1 MVGVIEEVG
10 VERFNHVRPYARTV
24 GFPRYQHDELDHR
37 SRDGAARVPI
47 IDGCNEWQ
55 VLIRVVMP
63 TARLAVF
70 AVIVFGVQT
79 HWNEFTDPLV
89 FVNSLNNFPISLGL
103 AMFQG
108 QYGTQ
113 YNLLMAASLISMVPL
128 ILIFAFFQKYFI
140 EGVVITGVKQ

>member
-1 MVGVIEEVG
+1 
-10 VERFNHVRPYARTV
+10 
-24 GFPRYQHDELDHR
+24 
-37 SRDGAARVPI
+37 
-47 IDGCNEWQ
+47 
-55 VLIRVVMP
+55 
-63 TARLAVF
+63 VF

-89 FVNSLNNFPISLGL
+89 FVNSLENFPISLGL

-113 YNLLMAASLISMVPL
+113 YNLLMAASLISMLPL